1 LGEDAH
7 LHSGALDALQRE
19 EETRRHGRRSVS
31 APRTN
36 RERLGFGGEENWG
49 RAGWGKFWRFLRIPL
64 GGGREQDIYVSIILL
79 KLLEKKASRSL
90 WGLEI
95 STLIGEEEKKSLN
108 RNTI

>member
-1 LGEDAH
+1 MGEDAH

-64 GGGREQDIYVSIILL
+64 GGGREFPRYIDIYYII
-79 KLLEKKASRSL
+79 KTARKEGITFVVRARNSHINQRRRK
-90 WGLEI
+90 
-95 STLIGEEEKKSLN
+95 EESE
-108 RNTI
+108 